1 MANGLDVIK
10 SYLISLGFSLDDASY
25 RQTMQSLDRFTNT
38 VQDHTKGIAKAYVTA
53 GGIIVSTLTTITSA
67 TATMVDKTAQADLTY
82 QKFALHMFMANN
94 VAKQLKI
101 TTDALGES
109 LDDIVWMPELRG
121 RWQTLMKESRGMETP
136 GDAEGQLKFI
146 RDIRFEFTRMR
157 IEATYGMQ
165 WITYYLIKYL
175 DGPLKSMHQGL
186 KQFNDWIQKNMPM
199 WTEKVARWLAIFIN
213 MGKHVTQFFMGIWH
227 LAERFWSSLGKGGK
241 EIMTFGA
248 IVAFVFG
255 TGPVGMALSVL
266 SALILLIDDYMGWM
280 EGRKSSGT
288 LAPFWATYSGV
299 IQDIAHAAESAVD
312 GIAHMIDTIMGGGGK
327 IEGWLQTHHILATVF
342 KVIASAAELTA
353 GGVDQLGLILQG
365 KGINEILGAGQKS
378 WDRVYGLW
386 GIGNTE
392 SGGNYGAVNK
402 ESGARGKYQI
412 MPGNWGPWS
421 REAGLPAGSAMS
433 PQNQEI
439 VANYKYAQ
447 YMKKYQDERLA
458 AAAWYAGEGTAD
470 AMKSGQQVDIY
481 RKQGKYPSIDEYIF
495 NATGKRWTSGSGFKN
510 AFDNA
515 FSNFNNMASGMPQTA
530 FSGAGGYSNSTQI
543 GDVNV
548 HVTQPNATPEQ
559 IYTATLQA
567 MQDAT
572 GAKTKRNLRD
582 AGSVFQ

>member
-199 WTEKVARWLAIFIN
+199 WTEK
-213 MGKHVTQFFMGIWH
+213 
-227 LAERFWSSLGKGGK
+227 ERK
-241 EIMTFGA
+241 
-248 IVAFVFG
+248 
-255 TGPVGMALSVL
+255 
-266 SALILLIDDYMGWM
+266 
-280 EGRKSSGT
+280 R
-288 LAPFWATYSGV
+288 
-299 IQDIAHAAESAVD
+299 
-312 GIAHMIDTIMGGGGK
+312 
-327 IEGWLQTHHILATVF
+327 
-342 KVIASAAELTA
+342 
-353 GGVDQLGLILQG
+353 
-365 KGINEILGAGQKS
+365 QK
-378 WDRVYGLW
+378 
-386 GIGNTE
+386 
-392 SGGNYGAVNK
+392 
-402 ESGARGKYQI
+402 RGK
-412 MPGNWGPWS
+412 
-421 REAGLPAGSAMS
+421 R
-433 PQNQEI
+433 
-439 VANYKYAQ
+439 
-447 YMKKYQDERLA
+447 
-458 AAAWYAGEGTAD
+458 T
-470 AMKSGQQVDIY
+470 
-481 RKQGKYPSIDEYIF
+481 
-495 NATGKRWTSGSGFKN
+495 
-510 AFDNA
+510 
-515 FSNFNNMASGMPQTA
+515 
-530 FSGAGGYSNSTQI
+530 
-543 GDVNV
+543 
-548 HVTQPNATPEQ
+548 
-559 IYTATLQA
+559 
-567 MQDAT
+567 
-572 GAKTKRNLRD
+572 
-582 AGSVFQ
+582 